1 MWTSSALKFTTI
13 SMEGVRRIIDGK
25 FDASVVMDVLR
36 FRLGLSTDGI
46 RAKVGSRCRF
56 VVRAEDTRENSE
68 TMPRFRRTAL
78 PLGLSTDGTRV
89 KVVSMC
95 SFADLIEDT
104 RENSETA
111 PRFRRTALPI
121 GLSVDGTRANVV
133 VMEENSETIPTD
145 GTRVRVLSARLGMLA
160 ALMLAAES
168 ALERALFK
176 LPGLVMRAFAHSGL
190 ELVLQRAARGVS
202 VLSLLDDDETVRTK
216 RGPTAP
222 WRSAVAMCQVL
233 FVLIVSNFLKC

>member
-1 MWTSSALKFTTI
+1 M
-13 SMEGVRRIIDGK
+13 
-25 FDASVVMDVLR
+25 
-36 FRLGLSTDGI
+36 
-46 RAKVGSRCRF
+46 CRF
-56 VVRAEDTRENSE
+56 VVRAEHTRENSE

-78 PLGLSTDGTRV
+78 ALGLSTDGTRD
-89 KVVSMC
+89 KVGSMC

-111 PRFRRTALPI
+111 PRFRPTALPL
-121 GLSVDGTRANVV
+121 GLSADGTRTKVGSMCSFADLIEDTRENSETAPRFRLSADGTRAKVGSMCSFVV
-133 VMEENSETIPTD
+133 VIEQSSETIPTH
-145 GTRVRVLSARLGMLA
+145 GTRVRVLSARLGMLS
-160 ALMLAAES
+160 ALMPAAES
-168 ALERALFK
+168 ALERVRLK
-176 LPGLVMRAFAHSGL
+176 LLGLVMRMLLHSGL

-233 FVLIVSNFLKC
+233 FVLIFSNFLKC